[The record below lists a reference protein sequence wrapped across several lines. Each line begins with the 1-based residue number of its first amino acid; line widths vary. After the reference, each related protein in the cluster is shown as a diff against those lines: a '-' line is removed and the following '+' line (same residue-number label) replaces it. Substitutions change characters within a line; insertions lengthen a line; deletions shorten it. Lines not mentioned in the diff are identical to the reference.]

1 MSDGKLFQ
9 SQGHSAILNWD
20 KFGDLHF
27 NFISVTLK
35 CMLNVSHITYRAPFW
50 LQSTVVG
57 FCVLWRLAD
66 KPNKFEE
73 RHIWR
78 QFTAVMRYTSRM
90 RSDDDR
96 RRQTCS
102 QKKQQLGLYT
112 KTRKATTPTHL
123 RARRCH
129 ISSASFIWEAVK
141 ARCCCC
147 CCYRVPW
154 HSQCL
159 KVCRVYG
166 VK

>member
-1 MSDGKLFQ
+1 
-9 SQGHSAILNWD
+9 
-20 KFGDLHF
+20 
-27 NFISVTLK
+27 
-35 CMLNVSHITYRAPFW
+35 MLNVSHITYRAPFW

-78 QFTAVMRYTSRM
+78 QFTAVMRYTSCM

-96 RRQTCS
+96 RRQTCC
-102 QKKQQLGLYT
+102 QKSSDYIQKHAKQRPLVC
-112 KTRKATTPTHL
+112 RKQHRPTHL
-123 RARRCH
+123 CARRCH

-147 CCYRVPW
+147 CCHWVQW

-159 KVCRVYG
+159 KVCHAYG